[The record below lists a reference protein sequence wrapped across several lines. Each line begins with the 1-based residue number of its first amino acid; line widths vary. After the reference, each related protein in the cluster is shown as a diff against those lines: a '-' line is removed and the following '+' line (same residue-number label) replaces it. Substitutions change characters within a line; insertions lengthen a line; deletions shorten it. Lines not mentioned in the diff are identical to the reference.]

1 MVFKVVQR
9 GGVYTGLSKGA
20 RGILFPNNSHE
31 RLAVEDGKDTKRGN
45 AALFQESGQ
54 AGFIEHVEDPM
65 TDGFPQAGEIMEQG
79 LSLDAEFVLIG
90 LPKVPPIE

>member
-20 RGILFPNNSHE
+20 RGILFPNNGHE

-54 AGFIEHVEDPM
+54 AGFIERVEDPM